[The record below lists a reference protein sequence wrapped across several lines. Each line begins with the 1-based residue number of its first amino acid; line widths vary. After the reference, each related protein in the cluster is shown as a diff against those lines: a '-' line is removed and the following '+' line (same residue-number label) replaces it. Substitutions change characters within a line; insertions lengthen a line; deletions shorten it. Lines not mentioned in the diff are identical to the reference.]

1 MSSDYGTYRLTYTP
15 PASTGEEDYPN
26 IAIDMSTG
34 GDASVPQMLRFFE
47 AFLSAAGYVLKGELE
62 IVETEA
68 DNNLREDTPFAYR
81 DIFDF
86 GDDGFSLTG
95 NPYAPVFSPDTISF
109 TNYTT
114 VGGLY
119 NDVVTLG

>member
-15 PASTGEEDYPN
+15 PTSTGEEDYPN

-62 IVETEA
+62 IVETETHS
-68 DNNLREDTPFAYR
+68 NLGKDTPFAYR

-86 GDDGFSLTG
+86 GDDGFSFTG

-109 TNYTT
+109 
-114 VGGLY
+114 GGVRGGMAQDIL
-119 NDVVTLG
+119 TLG

>member
-1 MSSDYGTYRLTYTP
+1 MNSDYGTYRLTYTP

-26 IAIDMSTG
+26 IAIDMSTD

-62 IVETEA
+62 VVETKA
-68 DNNLREDTPFAYR
+68 DNNLGKDTPFAYR

-86 GDDGFSLTG
+86 GDDDFSFTG
-95 NPYAPVFSPDTISF
+95 NPYAPIFSPDTISF
-109 TNYTT
+109 SSYTT
-114 VGGLY
+114 AGGFSS
-119 NDVVTLG
+119 NVVTLG